1 MSAATLPAMN
11 KFAFAQSQKL
21 ASPGGPALEGEASFA
36 MTPTTLERTL
46 ANVSE
51 QVSQRA
57 KELRMAAQPTKRV
70 VASTAQQAAKTV
82 HQTYGEAKAD
92 VVSQLLRHHQG

>member
-1 MSAATLPAMN
+1 MN

-57 KELRMAAQPTKRV
+57 KELRMAA
-70 VASTAQQAAKTV
+70 
-82 HQTYGEAKAD
+82 
-92 VVSQLLRHHQG
+92 